1 MMMRKIADRIYGM
14 RFHVPNHVKSC
25 LSLVPINSFSIY
37 KVVKTSPMLISVF
50 FVRLECSCM
59 KMRADKG
66 GDTSRKGDVLGSVLC
81 GLAASHTCKDG
92 VTWGRGWLVRSCS
105 PTI

>member
-1 MMMRKIADRIYGM
+1 
-14 RFHVPNHVKSC
+14 
-25 LSLVPINSFSIY
+25 
-37 KVVKTSPMLISVF
+37 
-50 FVRLECSCM
+50 M

-66 GDTSRKGDVLGSVLC
+66 GDTSWKGVVLGSVLC

-92 VTWGRGWLVRSCS
+92 VTWGRGWLARSCS